1 MAALSMK
8 RLFLATGLLFLAS
21 FVTKAASTEDFYE
34 CLPGMPKAG
43 VSYPRGD
50 TELLVGSEAID
61 IFCHLNPNYKPY
73 WGKGLRSSHLSFH
86 LRPKDGSE
94 WAELESLIVNE
105 TTIAAKYNP
114 DRVAKDNIECRVDYD
129 GNPRG
134 LCNQMMYVGY
144 PALPPDNFTC
154 ISDNWQSLNC
164 TWDVPYNPIRTTY
177 ELNYFENGSGGR

>member
-1 MAALSMK
+1 MK
-8 RLFLATGLLFLAS
+8 QHWINLFFFS
-21 FVTKAASTEDFYE
+21 RFFS
-34 CLPGMPKAG
+34 

-94 WAELESLIVNE
+94 WAELESQIINE

-114 DRVAKDNIECRVDYD
+114 DRVAKGKKLYTDQLISVKTLDYFV
-129 GNPRG
+129 
-134 LCNQMMYVGY
+134 Y
-144 PALPPDNFTC
+144 
-154 ISDNWQSLNC
+154 
-164 TWDVPYNPIRTTY
+164 
-177 ELNYFENGSGGR
+177 

>member
-1 MAALSMK
+1 MRQSDVLLQPAQKHQDRNTQPFEKSLGKSTWSIELIYFSS
-8 RLFLATGLLFLAS
+8 LFS
-21 FVTKAASTEDFYE
+21 
-34 CLPGMPKAG
+34 

-114 DRVAKDNIECRVDYD
+114 DRVAKGKKLYT
-129 GNPRG
+129 
-134 LCNQMMYVGY
+134 YK
-144 PALPPDNFTC
+144 
-154 ISDNWQSLNC
+154 
-164 TWDVPYNPIRTTY
+164 PIY
-177 ELNYFENGSGGR
+177 

>member
-1 MAALSMK
+1 MLFAARRRGALLIMPRPLSGCQIK
-8 RLFLATGLLFLAS
+8 AETKGFLLVYRLFQCKHWFYPNFEVKDFPELTFTPCIFLLF
-21 FVTKAASTEDFYE
+21 FT
-34 CLPGMPKAG
+34 

-94 WAELESLIVNE
+94 WAELESQIINE

-114 DRVAKDNIECRVDYD
+114 DRVAK
-129 GNPRG
+129 GKK
-134 LCNQMMYVGY
+134 
-144 PALPPDNFTC
+144 
-154 ISDNWQSLNC
+154 
-164 TWDVPYNPIRTTY
+164 
-177 ELNYFENGSGGR
+177 